1 MDPICTVRNP
11 EFRMFSYISGTLVSK
26 RPTDAVI
33 DVQGVGYAFSIPA
46 SSFDALPDVGG
57 LARLYVHLYVRE
69 DAFHLFGFASEA
81 ERSIFE
87 IMLSVTGVGPRL
99 ALAALSSMRAWE
111 LRDVILAGDTA
122 SLMRIP
128 GVGRKTAERL
138 TIELRDRLGRM
149 DPGNLTAAG
158 REKPVVSGS
167 EQAREDAVRA
177 LESLGLVR
185 AVAERTV
192 RKVLQSNHGPL
203 TAEEM
208 VRLALREA

>member
-1 MDPICTVRNP
+1 
-11 EFRMFSYISGTLVSK
+11 MFSYISGTLVSK

-33 DVQGVGYAFSIPA
+33 DVQGVGYALTIPA
-46 SSFDALPDVGG
+46 SSFDALPEPGST
-57 LARLYVHLYVRE
+57 ARLFVHLYVRE
-69 DAFHLFGFASEA
+69 DAFHLYGFASEA
-81 ERSIFE
+81 ERSIFLV
-87 IMLSVTGVGPRL
+87 MLSVTGVGPRL

-149 DPGNLTAAG
+149 DPGRLTG
-158 REKPVVSGS
+158 DRETPVLSGS
-167 EQAREDAVRA
+167 DLAREDAVRA

-185 AVAERTV
+185 TVAERSV
-192 RKVLQSNHGPL
+192 RKVLQSNQGPL
-203 TAEEM
+203 TAEEL

>member
-1 MDPICTVRNP
+1 
-11 EFRMFSYISGTLVSK
+11 MFSYISGTLVSK

-33 DVQGVGYAFSIPA
+33 DVQGVGYALSIPA
-46 SSFDALPDVGG
+46 SSFDALPEAGSV
-57 LARLYVHLYVRE
+57 ARLWVHLHVRE
-69 DAFHLFGFASEA
+69 DAFLLYGFASEA

-87 IMLSVTGVGPRL
+87 LMLSVTGVGPRL
-99 ALAALSSMRAWE
+99 ALAALSSMRAME
-111 LRDVILAGDTA
+111 FRDVILAGDTA

-138 TIELRDRLGRM
+138 CIELRDRMGRM
-149 DPGNLTAAG
+149 DPGRAVVG
-158 REKPVVSGS
+158 RERQDLSAGG
-167 EQAREDAVRA
+167 QAREDAIRA

-185 AVAERTV
+185 HAAERAV

-203 TAEEM
+203 SAEEL